1 MLSVIRFI
9 RSVLVLLSFVI
20 FGIGAIFLNFIIFP
34 MANFF
39 LKDKQLLYFYSDI
52 IHNTWKW
59 FVRILI
65 FFKIIKLNITDLD
78 NIKQIKQKI
87 IVATHPSFID
97 ILILIALIPRTT
109 CIVKYSL
116 SKNPIL
122 FNLVN
127 SIFIMEDESLEKL
140 KEHTKK
146 MIDNGFNVVI
156 FPMGIRHRRNEFP
169 KIKKG
174 AATIAMNANS
184 NIVALKYYTDF
195 DFLFIS
201 QPVYEAGEKAVTY
214 DLSYVGEIDVKSILQ
229 NSENEIVIKKNI
241 TKMIASSLYQ

>member
-34 MANFF
+34 MAKFF
-39 LKDKQLLYFYSDI
+39 LKDRQLLYFYSETI
-52 IHNTWKW
+52 YNTWKW

-127 SIFIMEDESLEKL
+127 SIFIMEDESLENL
-140 KEHTKK
+140 KEHTKR

-174 AATIAMNANS
+174 AATIAMNANC

-195 DFLFIS
+195 DFLFIN
-201 QPVYEAGEKAVTY
+201 QPVYEAGEKTVTY
-214 DLSYVGEIDVKSILQ
+214 DLSYVGEIDVKSMLQ
-229 NSENEIVIKKNI
+229 NSENEIVKKKNI

>member
-39 LKDKQLLYFYSDI
+39 LKDNQLLYFYSDI

-184 NIVALKYYTDF
+184 NIVVLKYYTDF

-214 DLSYVGEIDVKSILQ
+214 DLSYVGEIDVKSMLQ

>member
-1 MLSVIRFI
+1 MLLVIRFI

-214 DLSYVGEIDVKSILQ
+214 DLSYVGEIDVKSMLQ

>member
-1 MLSVIRFI
+1 MLLVIRFI

-184 NIVALKYYTDF
+184 NIVVLKYYTDF

-214 DLSYVGEIDVKSILQ
+214 DLSYVGEIDVKSMLQ

>member
-1 MLSVIRFI
+1 MSLGIRLI
-9 RSVLVLLSFVI
+9 RSTFVLMSFAI
-20 FGIGAIFLNFIIFP
+20 FGIGAMFLNFIIFP
-34 MANFF
+34 MAKFF
-39 LKDKQLLYFYSDI
+39 LKDRTLLCFYSDV
-52 IHNTWKW
+52 IHYTWN
-59 FVRILI
+59 FFIEILI
-65 FFKIIKLNITDLD
+65 FFKIIKLNIIDKEK
-78 NIKQIKQKI
+78 IKQVKQKI

-127 SIFIMEDESLEKL
+127 SIFIMEDESLENL
-140 KEHTKK
+140 KEHTTK

-174 AATIAMNANS
+174 AATIAMNANC

-195 DFLFIS
+195 DFLFIN
-201 QPVYEAGEKAVTY
+201 QPAYEAGEKTVTY
-214 DLSYVGEIDVKSILQ
+214 DLSYVEEIDVKSMLQ
-229 NSENEIVIKKNI
+229 NPENEIVIKKNI
-241 TKMIASSLYQ
+241 TKMITSSLYQ

>member
-214 DLSYVGEIDVKSILQ
+214 DLSYVGEIDVKSMLQ

>member
-1 MLSVIRFI
+1 MPLGTRSI
-9 RSVLVLLSFVI
+9 RSIFVLMCFAAFVL
-20 FGIGAIFLNFIIFP
+20 GAIFLNFIVFP
-34 MANFF
+34 IANFF

-214 DLSYVGEIDVKSILQ
+214 DLSYVGEIDVKSMLQ

>member
-184 NIVALKYYTDF
+184 NIVVLKYYTDF

-214 DLSYVGEIDVKSILQ
+214 DLSYVGEIDVKSMLQ

>member
-9 RSVLVLLSFVI
+9 RSLLVLLSFVI

-39 LKDKQLLYFYSDI
+39 LKDNQLLYFYSDI

-184 NIVALKYYTDF
+184 NIVVLKYYTDF

-214 DLSYVGEIDVKSILQ
+214 DLSYIGEIDVKSMLQ

-241 TKMIASSLYQ
+241 TKMIAFSLYQ